1 MVILVTG
8 ASHTGKTLLA
18 QRLLEKYRYPC
29 ISIDLLK
36 MGLIRSGYT
45 DLTPEDDGK
54 LTEYLWPILRE
65 TVKTAVENNQNLIL
79 EGVYIPL
86 DWAKDFDAYYRQSI
100 RCICLV
106 MTERYI
112 RAHFDDVRA
121 YASVI
126 ENRGA
131 DEGLTLEG
139 VLADSS
145 TPILFV
151 VTEAQMP
158 DLHLPMRPVCDFI
171 CNTASDAEYAVRIRR
186 LLWPGE
192 ETGDDDV
199 VKVDELAVNLATYQ
213 VRVDDVPVDL
223 TYMEY
228 SLLAFMVTHP
238 GRAYSRETLLRRV
251 WGFDYCGGSR
261 TVDVHVR
268 RIRAKLGPQA
278 SSHIETV
285 RGVGYLF
292 KL

>member
-1 MVILVTG
+1 M
-8 ASHTGKTLLA
+8 HHKTALFLSQTADGHERMRRLSTVLDVSVLLA
-18 QRLLEKYRYPC
+18 GVGRFAQAVVEREFDLVVLETNGVAA
-29 ISIDLLK
+29 SQ
-36 MGLIRSGYT
+36 
-45 DLTPEDDGK
+45 
-54 LTEYLWPILRE
+54 
-65 TVKTAVENNQNLIL
+65 VE
-79 EGVYIPL
+79 
-86 DWAKDFDAYYRQSI
+86 A
-100 RCICLV
+100 
-106 MTERYI
+106 
-112 RAHFDDVRA
+112 
-121 YASVI
+121 I
-126 ENRGA
+126 ESQ
-131 DEGLTLEG
+131 
-139 VLADSS
+139 LADSS
-145 TPILFV
+145 TPILLV
-151 VTEAQMP
+151 VTEAKMG

-171 CNTASDAEYAVRIRR
+171 SATASDAEYAVRIRH

-199 VKVDELAVNLATYQ
+199 VKVDELTVNLATYQ

-228 SLLAFMVTHP
+228 SLLAFMATHP

-292 KL
+292 RL

>member
-1 MVILVTG
+1 VLDISV
-8 ASHTGKTLLA
+8 LLA
-18 QRLLEKYRYPC
+18 GVSRFAQAVVEREFDLVVLEVGGVAVAQVE
-29 ISIDLLK
+29 SI
-36 MGLIRSGYT
+36 
-45 DLTPEDDGK
+45 E
-54 LTEYLWPILRE
+54 
-65 TVKTAVENNQNLIL
+65 
-79 EGVYIPL
+79 
-86 DWAKDFDAYYRQSI
+86 AK
-100 RCICLV
+100 
-106 MTERYI
+106 
-112 RAHFDDVRA
+112 
-121 YASVI
+121 
-126 ENRGA
+126 
-131 DEGLTLEG
+131 
-139 VLADSS
+139 LADSS
-145 TPILFV
+145 TPVLLV
-151 VTEAQMP
+151 VDDDGMS

-171 CNTASDAEYAVRIRR
+171 STTASDAEYAVRIRH

-199 VKVDELAVNLATYQ
+199 VKVDELVVNLATYQ
-213 VRVDDVPVDL
+213 VRVDDAPVDL

-292 KL
+292 RL

>member
-1 MVILVTG
+1 M
-8 ASHTGKTLLA
+8 HHKTALFLSQTADGHERMRRLSSVLDVSILLA
-18 QRLLEKYRYPC
+18 GVSRFSQAIVEREFDLVVLE
-29 ISIDLLK
+29 
-36 MGLIRSGYT
+36 MGGVSNGQ
-45 DLTPEDDGK
+45 
-54 LTEYLWPILRE
+54 
-65 TVKTAVENNQNLIL
+65 VEN
-79 EGVYIPL
+79 
-86 DWAKDFDAYYRQSI
+86 
-100 RCICLV
+100 
-106 MTERYI
+106 
-112 RAHFDDVRA
+112 
-121 YASVI
+121 I
-126 ENRGA
+126 ES
-131 DEGLTLEG
+131 T
-139 VLADSS
+139 LADSS
-145 TPILFV
+145 TPLLLV
-151 VTEAQMP
+151 AAESLMP

-171 CNTASDAEYAVRIRR
+171 CDTASDAEYTVRIRH

-199 VKVDELAVNLATYQ
+199 VRVDELAVNLATYQ
-213 VRVDDVPVDL
+213 VRVDDEPVDL

-228 SLLAFMVTHP
+228 SLLAFLVTHP